1 MSEVELDRLSN
12 LARFGTDRLLRK
24 SASWGDT
31 RELIPGLL
39 RILDVAAVT
48 VTGLGL
54 AFVRERALQVSPGIL
69 VIIGVVSLVF
79 SNLLHAAD
87 GYKLD
92 ALQVRIAALG
102 RIVLLWSLSIGGLIV
117 GLYFFKIAEGIS
129 RSWIAGWYLLGG
141 AMLFLIRLEAA
152 RRIRDWEQSGR
163 GTVRIAVFADG
174 ATAIKVV
181 NRLKRLDDNC
191 LSLVGVFTP
200 RAHEDSSVPTAIER
214 KGTTDDLVA
223 LCRSGMVDEIIV
235 ALPSDRIA
243 QLSNSLKKM
252 RETVANVSIFLPD
265 LLELD
270 LRLVRSRMLRGLP
283 VLSISERP
291 LIGWKGVAK
300 RAEDCVLAG
309 VVLIVLAPFMLIIAM
324 LIAIDSPGP
333 ILFRQLRHGFNNS
346 SITVLKFRTMY
357 YDPAPDPTVR
367 QAQRNDPRV
376 TRFGRFLR
384 RTSLDELPQLV
395 NVLRGDMSLV
405 GPRPHAIPHD
415 EKYASLIDNYLARH
429 RVRPGITGLAQVN
442 GYRGETDT
450 VEKMRRRIEHDLK
463 YIEEWSLL
471 LDLSVLFRTVLVVF
485 THPNAY

>member
-152 RRIRDWEQSGR
+152 RRIRDWEQSG
-163 GTVRIAVFADG
+163 
-174 ATAIKVV
+174 
-181 NRLKRLDDNC
+181 
-191 LSLVGVFTP
+191 
-200 RAHEDSSVPTAIER
+200 
-214 KGTTDDLVA
+214 
-223 LCRSGMVDEIIV
+223 
-235 ALPSDRIA
+235 
-243 QLSNSLKKM
+243 Q
-252 RETVANVSIFLPD
+252 
-265 LLELD
+265 
-270 LRLVRSRMLRGLP
+270 
-283 VLSISERP
+283 
-291 LIGWKGVAK
+291 
-300 RAEDCVLAG
+300 
-309 VVLIVLAPFMLIIAM
+309 
-324 LIAIDSPGP
+324 SPE
-333 ILFRQLRHGFNNS
+333 
-346 SITVLKFRTMY
+346 
-357 YDPAPDPTVR
+357 A
-367 QAQRNDPRV
+367 A
-376 TRFGRFLR
+376 
-384 RTSLDELPQLV
+384 
-395 NVLRGDMSLV
+395 
-405 GPRPHAIPHD
+405 
-415 EKYASLIDNYLARH
+415 
-429 RVRPGITGLAQVN
+429 
-442 GYRGETDT
+442 
-450 VEKMRRRIEHDLK
+450 
-463 YIEEWSLL
+463 
-471 LDLSVLFRTVLVVF
+471 
-485 THPNAY
+485 